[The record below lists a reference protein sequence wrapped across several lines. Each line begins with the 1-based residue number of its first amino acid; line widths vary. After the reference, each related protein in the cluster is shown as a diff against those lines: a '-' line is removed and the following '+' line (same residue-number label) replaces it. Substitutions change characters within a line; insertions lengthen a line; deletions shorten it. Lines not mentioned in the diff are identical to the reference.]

1 MAHPDHSSQREGCLA
16 EKGWDWEVLAV
27 SLGLGMGKVPS
38 GSEGE
43 QAGSFYVH
51 RACATCPVPAAS
63 KGQLTGAGL
72 SAGGCGDEVGVDS
85 LWWRFPMER

>member
-51 RACATCPVPAAS
+51 RVCATCPVPAAS

-72 SAGGCGDEVGVDS
+72 SAGGCGDEAGVDS
-85 LWWRFPMER
+85 LWW